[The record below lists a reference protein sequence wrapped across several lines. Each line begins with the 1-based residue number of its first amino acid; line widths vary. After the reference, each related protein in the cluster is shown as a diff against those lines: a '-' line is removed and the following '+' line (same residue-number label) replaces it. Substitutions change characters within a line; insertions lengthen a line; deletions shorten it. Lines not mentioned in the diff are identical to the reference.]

1 MKQNNKIKKA
11 LGLVTALFVSV
22 PVLGQTAQTG
32 LRASPSSKRGTGIRA
47 MKRENPST
55 GKDIRANKRD
65 ASAKAIGGGGDPRRD
80 NPFGGKARRDNPT
93 TGIRR
98 RANPAGGVRRRED
111 PNGIPQKQDSGLL
124 VK

>member
-1 MKQNNKIKKA
+1 MKPNNKIKKA

-22 PVLGQTAQTG
+22 PVVGQAAQTG
-32 LRASPSSKRGTGIRA
+32 LRASRSGKRGTDIRA
-47 MKRENPST
+47 VKRENPST

-65 ASAKAIGGGGDPRRD
+65 ASAKAIGGGGDPRRG
-80 NPFGGKARRDNPT
+80 NPVGNKTRRDNPVN
-93 TGIRR
+93 GIRR
-98 RANPAGGVRRRED
+98 RANPAGGIRRRED